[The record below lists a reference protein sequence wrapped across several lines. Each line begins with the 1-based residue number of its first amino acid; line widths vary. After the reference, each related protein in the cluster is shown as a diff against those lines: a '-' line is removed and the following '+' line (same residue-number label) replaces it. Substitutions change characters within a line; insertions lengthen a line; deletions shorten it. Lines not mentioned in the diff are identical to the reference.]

1 MDSQERRM
9 KLFFSSVLLWTLIC
23 QYSIAQ
29 DNEKLFSIIHPS
41 QNSNN
46 YIYTSPRHH
55 LTFISSTDGLNVYDG
70 LHIRTY
76 RQSTH
81 HMYGYNIQSNFFE
94 DKTGLIWFTT
104 YEALHVF
111 DPAKDDF
118 QYYFMV
124 NSCGDTLKEN
134 YKAFWLEG
142 HLLYLKAGNEFF
154 VFDIYKRQIEKNYG
168 LDLSEFYELSG
179 INSVSSTDIVYG
191 NRNGFYHTRL
201 YPDEAINILKNTTTK
216 ISTIYPC
223 DLNSVWIGNPTGSIS
238 RYDFKEK
245 SFSDSIKI
253 SNGSINGLVRLSN
266 TKLLAAASSGKLYTV
281 DLQKREVCDS
291 TVPLISTTKESIKY
305 LVTPYLDADSTL
317 WIGADGK
324 GTLYRNLRKQK
335 FEHWLSSV
343 SVTKIFQQTSKEYIA
358 FTRKSGIYRLNQ
370 TGKIVRHWNQLPDHT
385 EDFTSLASVQID
397 QHTIIFSHDTI
408 LFTLELQTGR
418 ITELKP
424 ESHNSPEFISQMEML
439 QNGKILLNDYRN
451 KLYEVTLSNDKYR
464 LIPYLD
470 CTSLCRTITSFK
482 EAPDQTLLV
491 SNDEVDILVFEYN
504 VSQRK
509 HQYTYS
515 LPVSGGIRSLSKGK
529 EPGEI
534 FIGNSVGLFNIRLD
548 KRESNQ
554 VKDTNKLLLQT
565 IYTSLADRYGNLWLG
580 TNHGLIKYY
589 TENKQTKAYSI
600 LDGIQDLEFNTHAS
614 LLTTDGEMLFGGL
627 NGINYFMPD
636 KVYPSEKQA
645 PVYVSELLINDE
657 HDSTIGV
664 AQYVDSLTLP
674 YSKNTISFE
683 FHAVDNGDPE
693 ATRTRYKLIGNDPE
707 YLDSRSADGFAR
719 YANLRP
725 GSYTFSVLSRNSD
738 GFLSAEPREISIKV
752 LKPYWMTWWFIILTA
767 GTGIFGIY
775 YFIRSYYNRKLERNN
790 QLLREQS
797 LIIEKQQAVENERT
811 RIAAEMHD
819 DLGSG
824 LTTIR
829 YLSDKAMKEIE
840 EKQEIKQIKKI
851 AEQSNMLI
859 RKMSEIIWAMNS
871 RYDNTENL
879 IGYLRRYAS
888 EYLEEHQIPV
898 QFILDEDGKPL
909 NIGGEK
915 RRNIFMVFKE
925 ALHNTVKYANAQSVT
940 IRVHVDKQFNI
951 HISENGGIGFDP
963 ISSKDKGNGLY
974 NTDNRILAIKGRI
987 RYEKLEN
994 SMDIHITVPLED

>member
-1 MDSQERRM
+1 M
-9 KLFFSSVLLWTLIC
+9 KLFFSSVFLWTLIC

-29 DNEKLFSIIHPS
+29 DNEKLFSILHPS

-46 YIYTSPRHH
+46 YIYTSPTHH
-55 LTFISSTDGLNVYDG
+55 LTFLSSTDGLNVYDG

-76 RQSTH
+76 RRSTH

-104 YEALHVF
+104 YEALNVF

-124 NSCGDTLKEN
+124 NSRGDTLKEN
-134 YKAFWLEG
+134 YKAFWLDER
-142 HLLYLKAGNEFF
+142 HLYLKAGTEFF
-154 VFDIYKRQIEKNYG
+154 VFDIYGRKPKMNYG
-168 LDLSEFYELSG
+168 LDLSDFFQLSG
-179 INSVSSTDIVYG
+179 INNNSSTDIVYG
-191 NRNGFYHTRL
+191 NTKGFHHARL
-201 YPDEAINILKNTTTK
+201 YPDGVVNILKDTSAK
-216 ISTIYPC
+216 ITTIYPS
-223 DLNSVWIGNPTGSIS
+223 DRNSVWTGNSAGSIS
-238 RYDFKEK
+238 RYYFKEK
-245 SFSDSIKI
+245 SFSDNIRI
-253 SNGSINGLVRLSN
+253 SNGAINGLARLSN

-281 DLQKREVCDS
+281 DLQKRDVCDS
-291 TVPLISTTKESIKY
+291 IIPLISTTKESIKY
-305 LVTPYLDADSTL
+305 LITPYLDADSTL

-324 GTLYRNLRKQK
+324 GTLFRNLRKQK
-335 FEHWLSSV
+335 FDHWLSSV
-343 SVTKIFQQTSKEYIA
+343 SVTKIFQLASKDYIVM
-358 FTRKSGIYRLNQ
+358 TRKSGIYRLDQ
-370 TGKIVRHWNQLPDHT
+370 TGKTVRHWNQLPNHL
-385 EDFTSLASVQID
+385 ENFTSLSGAKLD
-397 QHTIIFSHDTI
+397 QQTI
-408 LFTLELQTGR
+408 LFSNDNDMYKLDLQTNQ
-418 ITELKP
+418 ITEIIP
-424 ESHNSPEFISQMEML
+424 ETNYSMEYISQIENL
-439 QNGKILLNDYRN
+439 QNGKIVLGTYGS
-451 KLYEVTLSNDKYR
+451 KLYEVDISKNVYRLSTYLDCSSWTSHITYFKEAEDQTLILSNDE
-464 LIPYLD
+464 IN
-470 CTSLCRTITSFK
+470 
-482 EAPDQTLLV
+482 LLV
-491 SNDEVDILVFEYN
+491 FKYN
-504 VSQRK
+504 ANLQK
-509 HQYTYS
+509 HQYDYLIS
-515 LPVSGGIRSLSKGK
+515 IPGGIRTLSSGRK
-529 EPGEI
+529 PGEI
-534 FIGNSVGLFNIRLD
+534 YIGNSVGLFKVNPD
-548 KRESNQ
+548 AREANQ
-554 VKDTNKLLLQT
+554 VKDPNKLLFQT
-565 IYTSLADRYGNLWLG
+565 IYTSLKDRYGNLWLG

-589 TENKQTKAYSI
+589 TENEETKPYSMM
-600 LDGIQDLEFNTHAS
+600 DGIQDLEFNTHAS
-614 LLTTDGEMLFGGL
+614 LLTADGEMLFGGV
-627 NGINYFMPD
+627 NGINYFIPD
-636 KVYPSEKQA
+636 KVYPSERQA

-693 ATRTRYKLIGNDPE
+693 ANRTRYKLIGNDPE

-752 LKPYWMTWWFIILTA
+752 LKPYWMTWWFIILTV

-790 QLLREQS
+790 QLLREQA
-797 LIIEKQQAVENERT
+797 LIIEKQQAIENERT

-829 YLSDKAMKEIE
+829 YLSDKALKEIE
-840 EKQEIKQIKKI
+840 EKKEINQIKMI

-888 EYLEEHQIPV
+888 EYLDAYQIPV
-898 QFILDEDGKPL
+898 QFILPEDGSHTL
-909 NIGGEK
+909 SIGGEK

-925 ALHNTVKYANAQSVT
+925 TLHNTVKHAQATSIT
-940 IRVHVDKQFNI
+940 IRVEVNNQFYVR
-951 HISENGGIGFDP
+951 ISEVGGVGFDP
-963 ISSKDKGNGLY
+963 VAAKDNGNGLY
-974 NTDNRILAIKGRI
+974 NSDKRIIAVKGTI